1 MYHCR
6 VNFRLK
12 FNVLNIQLY
21 IVHILTLVVVNYS
34 MGKRL
39 NCVEELAKA
48 ANKKLTQG
56 MAEHSKAMSTAKS
69 DEEKANIVR
78 SLACVI

>member
-1 MYHCR
+1 
-6 VNFRLK
+6 
-12 FNVLNIQLY
+12 
-21 IVHILTLVVVNYS
+21 

-78 SLACVI
+78 SLACVIWFTYLLSMCHASAWIIIY

>member
-1 MYHCR
+1 
-6 VNFRLK
+6 
-12 FNVLNIQLY
+12 
-21 IVHILTLVVVNYS
+21 